1 MFIDESRIGRRVIV
15 QITKDHDPEV
25 WKIHDIRHSFFGR
38 FIAFRT
44 IDDMEITT
52 KLASLYSIKFVAE
65 DNSQYQ

>member
-1 MFIDESRIGRRVIV
+1 MLIDESRIGRRVIV

-25 WKIHDIRHSFFGR
+25 WKVHDIRHGLFGR

-44 IDDMEITT
+44 IDNMEIIT
-52 KLASLYSIKFVAE
+52 KISSLYSIKFVAE